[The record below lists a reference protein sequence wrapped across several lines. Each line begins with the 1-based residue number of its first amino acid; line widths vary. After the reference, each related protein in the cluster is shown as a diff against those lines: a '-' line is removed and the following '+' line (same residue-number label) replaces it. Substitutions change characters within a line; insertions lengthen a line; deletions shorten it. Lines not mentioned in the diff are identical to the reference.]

1 MLDSAIMIDRGKER
15 ARTVRFAD
23 VRKGM
28 EIVVGHQGVR
38 VVPTQRATS
47 GTDVFQL
54 LNTNIS
60 AERPKGVLIREIA
73 RELEEARKA
82 SGKILIVAGA
92 SVVHTGAAE
101 YLERMIEGG
110 YVDLLIS
117 GNAFAV
123 YDIESALFGTA
134 LGVNLA
140 QDALADGGHENH
152 MRAINLM

>member
-1 MLDSAIMIDRGKER
+1 MRIGGKELEVRAPMLDSAIMIDRSKER
-15 ARTVRFAD
+15 ASTVRFAD

-38 VVPTQRATS
+38 VVPAQRATS

-73 RELEEARKA
+73 RELEEARK
-82 SGKILIVAGA
+82 SGGKILIVTGA

-101 YLERMIEGG
+101 YLVEMINGG
-110 YVDLLIS
+110 YVDLIIS
-117 GNAFAV
+117 GNALAV
-123 YDIESALFGTA
+123 
-134 LGVNLA
+134 
-140 QDALADGGHENH
+140 
-152 MRAINLM
+152 